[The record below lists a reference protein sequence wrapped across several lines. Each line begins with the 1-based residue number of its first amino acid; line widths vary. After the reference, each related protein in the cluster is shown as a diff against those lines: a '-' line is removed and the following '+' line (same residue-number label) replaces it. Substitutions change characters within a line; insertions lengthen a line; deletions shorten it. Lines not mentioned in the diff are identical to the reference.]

1 MYIQLLTNIDWVSVG
16 IGCGVGL
23 GLYAVFA
30 GRQKKALKEQFNELL
45 NRQQILQSQFNEKQQ
60 QVAQQQQILQQLQ
73 LDHSEQ
79 RDETQHFKTR
89 FVEQEKHSQQ
99 YKQFWQQADA
109 ELAQLRNELNQR
121 DVELSTQRN
130 TLEQKELH
138 FKEQLNHIKESKE
151 QLKKE
156 FENLANQILEEKSQR
171 FKVLNQESIEQ
182 LLKPVQGELKGF
194 RDKMESIH
202 VEDLKQ
208 RAALKTELL
217 HLQAKSQAITEQA
230 DKLSNALQGQK
241 KTQGNWGELMLEN
254 VLDSAGLRAGTDYKR
269 EVSFNTEDG
278 RLRPDVVVYLP
289 QGRHLVID
297 AKTSLNAYTRYVNA
311 DNELEAQQAIK
322 EHVEAVKA
330 RINELASK
338 SYDRLPGLNSPE
350 VVVMFV
356 PIESAFVEALKYQ
369 SDIYQQAIEKNIL
382 VATPTTLLTSLNIV
396 KQLWRFEE
404 QTKYSKELASRAER
418 FYSKLNG
425 FLTSMEGVGKQLD
438 KAKESYDK
446 AFSQLYRGKGNL
458 IKQASEFKELGV
470 SVQKELPAETL
481 ERAQLELDE

>member
-1 MYIQLLTNIDWVSVG
+1 MYLQILTNFDWVSVG
-16 IGCGVGL
+16 VGFTASAMLFSVIGAARRKR
-23 GLYAVFA
+23 LYTELNE
-30 GRQKKALKEQFNELL
+30 QQQQLAL
-45 NRQQILQSQFNEKQQ
+45 LQTQYNEKQQ
-60 QVAQQQQILQQLQ
+60 QYAALVDEQNLLEQSYQ
-73 LDHSEQ
+73 EQ
-79 RDETQHFKTR
+79 RDEAQHFKTR
-89 FVEQEKHSQQ
+89 FSEQEKQSQQ
-99 YKQFWQQADA
+99 YNHYWRKAEAD
-109 ELAQLRNELNQR
+109 LTSLRSEFNAR
-121 DVELSTQRN
+121 DVELNSLRTV
-130 TLEQKELH
+130 LEQKQTH
-138 FKEQLNHIKESKE
+138 FEQQLQHIKDSKE

-156 FENLANQILEEKSQR
+156 FENLANQILEDKSQK
-171 FKVLNQESIEQ
+171 FKTLNQESIEQ

-194 RDKMESIH
+194 RDKLESIH
-202 VEDLKQ
+202 VEDSKQ
-208 RAALKTELL
+208 REALKIELL
-217 HLQAKSQAITEQA
+217 HLQAKSQAVTEQA

-254 VLDSAGLRAGTDYKR
+254 VLDSAGLRAGTDYER

-297 AKTSLNAYTRYVNA
+297 AKTSLNAYTRFVNA
-311 DNELEAQQAIK
+311 DDDIQAQQAIK

-350 VVVMFV
+350 VVIMFV

-369 SDIYQQAIEKNIL
+369 SDIYQQAIEQNIL

-404 QTKYSKELASRAER
+404 QTKYSKELANRAER

-470 SVQKELPAETL
+470 SVQKELPKESV
-481 ERAQLELDE
+481 ERAQLELD

>member
-1 MYIQLLTNIDWVSVG
+1 LQEDH
-16 IGCGVGL
+16 
-23 GLYAVFA
+23 
-30 GRQKKALKEQFNELL
+30 ELL
-45 NRQQILQSQFNEKQQ
+45 EHTHQ
-60 QVAQQQQILQQLQ
+60 
-73 LDHSEQ
+73 EQ
-79 RDETQHFKTR
+79 RDEAQHFKTR
-89 FVEQEKHSQQ
+89 FSEQEKQSIQ
-99 YKQFWQQADA
+99 YNHFWRKAEG
-109 ELAQLRNELNQR
+109 ELAALREQYNQR
-121 DVELSTQRN
+121 DVEYNNMRT
-130 TLEQKELH
+130 TLEQKQQS
-138 FKEQLNHIKESKE
+138 FTEQLAQIEQSKNM
-151 QLKKE
+151 LKKE
-156 FENLANQILEEKSQR
+156 FENLANKILEEKSQS
-171 FKVLNQESIEQ
+171 FKTLNQESIEQ

-194 RDKMESIH
+194 REKMESIH
-202 VEDLKQ
+202 VEDIKQ
-208 RAALKTELL
+208 RTALKTELL
-217 HLQAKSQAITEQA
+217 HLQAKSQAITDQA

-254 VLDSAGLRAGTDYKR
+254 VLDSAGLRAGVDYKR

-311 DNELEAQQAIK
+311 ENELDANQAIK
-322 EHVEAVKA
+322 EHVNAVTA

-338 SYDRLPGLNSPE
+338 SYDRLPGINSPE

-404 QTKYSKELASRAER
+404 QTKYSKELANRAER
-418 FYSKLNG
+418 FYNKLNG
-425 FLTSMEGVGKQLD
+425 FLLSMEGVGKQLD

-470 SVQKELPAETL
+470 SVQKELPSESV
-481 ERAQLELDE
+481 ERAQLELD

>member
-1 MYIQLLTNIDWVSVG
+1 MLTQILTNIDWLSVG
-16 IGCGVGL
+16 TGAALGVVF
-23 GLYAVFA
+23 YALVSA
-30 GRQKKALKEQFNELL
+30 QLRKKL
-45 NRQQILQSQFNEKQQ
+45 NQQISE
-60 QVAQQQQILQQLQ
+60 QQQQLSLLQNQFDNKEMQYNTLFE
-73 LDHSEQ
+73 DHELLEHSHQEQ
-79 RDETQHFKTR
+79 RDEAQHFKTR
-89 FVEQEKHSQQ
+89 VSEQEKQSVQ
-99 YKQFWQQADA
+99 YNHFWRKA
-109 ELAQLRNELNQR
+109 ESELTALREQYNQR
-121 DVELSTQRN
+121 DVKLNNMRI
-130 TLEQKELH
+130 TLEQKQQN
-138 FKEQLNHIKESKE
+138 FTEQLAQIEQSKNI
-151 QLKKE
+151 LKKE
-156 FENLANQILEEKSQR
+156 FENLANKILEEKSQS
-171 FKVLNQESIEQ
+171 FKTLNQESIEQ

-194 RDKMESIH
+194 REKMESIH
-202 VEDLKQ
+202 VEDIKQ

-217 HLQAKSQAITEQA
+217 HLQAKSQAITDQA

-254 VLDSAGLRAGTDYKR
+254 VLDSAGLRAGVDYKR

-311 DNELEAQQAIK
+311 DNELDANQAIK
-322 EHVEAVKA
+322 EHVNAVTA

-338 SYDRLPGLNSPE
+338 SYDRLPGINSPE

-404 QTKYSKELASRAER
+404 QTKYSKELANRAER
-418 FYSKLNG
+418 FYNKLNG
-425 FLTSMEGVGKQLD
+425 FLVSMEGVGKQLD

-470 SVQKELPAETL
+470 SVQKELPNESV
-481 ERAQLELDE
+481 ERAQLELD

>member
-1 MYIQLLTNIDWVSVG
+1 MFTQLLTHINWLSLGTGVTAGAVLYSV
-16 IGCGVGL
+16 VAAQL
-23 GLYAVFA
+23 H
-30 GRQKKALKEQFNELL
+30 KKL
-45 NRQQILQSQFNEKQQ
+45 NQQISE
-60 QVAQQQQILQQLQ
+60 QQQQLSLLQNQFDNKELQ
-73 LDHSEQ
+73 YNTLLEDHELLEHTHQEQ
-79 RDETQHFKTR
+79 RDEAQHFKTR
-89 FVEQEKHSQQ
+89 FSEQEKQSVQ
-99 YKQFWQQADA
+99 YNHFWRKAEGELTALREQF
-109 ELAQLRNELNQR
+109 NQR
-121 DVELSTQRN
+121 DIELNNMRT
-130 TLEQKELH
+130 TLEQKQQN
-138 FKEQLNHIKESKE
+138 FTEQLAQIEQSKNV
-151 QLKKE
+151 LKKE
-156 FENLANQILEEKSQR
+156 FENLANKILEEKSQS
-171 FKVLNQESIEQ
+171 FKTLNQESIEQ

-311 DNELEAQQAIK
+311 ENELEASQAIK
-322 EHVEAVKA
+322 EHVNAVTA

-338 SYDRLPGLNSPE
+338 SYDRLPGINSPE
-350 VVVMFV
+350 VVIMFV

-404 QTKYSKELASRAER
+404 QTKYSKELANRAER
-418 FYSKLNG
+418 FYNKLNG

-438 KAKESYDK
+438 RAKESYDK

-470 SVQKELPAETL
+470 SVQKELPNESV
-481 ERAQLELDE
+481 EKAQLELD

>member
-1 MYIQLLTNIDWVSVG
+1 MARLHKKRLASQLSQLDQAHQ
-16 IGCGVGL
+16 L
-23 GLYAVFA
+23 
-30 GRQKKALKEQFNELL
+30 
-45 NRQQILQSQFNEKQQ
+45 LQSQFTEQQ
-60 QVAQQQQILQQLQ
+60 KKLNNSEALHQQLQ
-73 LDHSEQ
+73 DDYSEL

-89 FVEQEKHSQQ
+89 FVEQEKHAQQ
-99 YKQFWQQADA
+99 YKQFWQKA
-109 ELAQLRNELNQR
+109 EGELTAARYELNQR
-121 DVELSTQRN
+121 DVDLSTIKS
-130 TLEQKELH
+130 TLEQKQLH
-138 FKEQLNHIKESKE
+138 FNEQLEYINHSKE
-151 QLKKE
+151 LLKKE
-156 FENLANQILEEKSQR
+156 FENLANQILEEKSQK
-171 FKVLNQESIEQ
+171 FKTLNQESIEQ

-194 RDKMESIH
+194 RDKLESIH
-202 VEDLKQ
+202 VEDSKQ
-208 RAALKTELL
+208 REALKIELL

-254 VLDSAGLRAGTDYKR
+254 VLDSAGLRAGIDYKR

-289 QGRHLVID
+289 QKRHLVID
-297 AKTSLNAYTRYVNA
+297 AKTSLNAYTRYVNT
-311 DNELEAQQAIK
+311 DNDLEAQQAIK

-330 RINELASK
+330 RINELANK

-350 VVVMFV
+350 VVIMFV

-404 QTKYSKELASRAER
+404 QTKYSKELANRAER

-470 SVQKELPAETL
+470 SVQKELPQESV
-481 ERAQLELDE
+481 EKAQLELDEES

>member
-1 MYIQLLTNIDWVSVG
+1 MFTQLLTHIDWLSASAGLATGLVLYGLVS
-16 IGCGVGL
+16 L
-23 GLYAVFA
+23 PS
-30 GRQKKALKEQFNELL
+30 RNKLK
-45 NRQQILQSQFNEKQQ
+45 QQISE
-60 QVAQQQQILQQLQ
+60 QQQQLSLLQNQYDNKQLQ
-73 LDHSEQ
+73 YTALFDEHELLEQSHQEQ
-79 RDETQHFKTR
+79 RDEAQHFKTR
-89 FVEQEKHSQQ
+89 FSEQEKQSVQ
-99 YKQFWQQADA
+99 YNHFWRKA
-109 ELAQLRNELNQR
+109 EGELSALREQYNQR
-121 DVELSTQRN
+121 DIELNNMRT
-130 TLEQKELH
+130 TLEQKQQN
-138 FKEQLNHIKESKE
+138 FTEQLAQIEQSKNV
-151 QLKKE
+151 LKKE
-156 FENLANQILEEKSQR
+156 FENLANKILEEKSQS
-171 FKVLNQESIEQ
+171 FKTLNQESIEQ

-241 KTQGNWGELMLEN
+241 KMQGNWGELMLEN

-311 DNELEAQQAIK
+311 ENELEASQAIK
-322 EHVEAVKA
+322 EHVNAVTA

-338 SYDRLPGLNSPE
+338 SYDRLPGINSPE
-350 VVVMFV
+350 VVIMFV

-404 QTKYSKELASRAER
+404 QTKYSKELANRAER
-418 FYSKLNG
+418 FYNKLNG

-438 KAKESYDK
+438 RAKESYDK

-470 SVQKELPAETL
+470 SVQKELPNESV
-481 ERAQLELDE
+481 EKAQLELD